1 MVKSII
7 KNKPWKETNVVRE
20 YIPMLISLGL
30 LMPQRVIQLYRLE
43 GGFLGHF
50 ETQIAATTQVS

>member
-50 ETQIAATTQVS
+50 ETQIA